1 MKHISRIHRRC
12 AITVTVLIMVV
23 VCIVLECN
31 RIGAMRF
38 KSQVQRGS
46 ESSKWTMEVYSRIG
60 PDEAENKAGTMVI
73 ALNAIRPME
82 EYAFHI
88 HSRKRDHDTVIQYV
102 NSNGTGY
109 RLTYQSVPRDTFD
122 VWLSIDGDWIG
133 IPGVEAGR
141 SILIISSIP
150 HASRGGHVRRE
161 LGLYLGPT

>member
-12 AITVTVLIMVV
+12 ATTLAVLFIVA

-38 KSQVQRGS
+38 KSQVQRGNETS
-46 ESSKWTMEVYSRIG
+46 NWTMEVGSRIG
-60 PDEAENKAGTMVI
+60 PDEAEIKTGTLVI

-88 HSRKRDHDTVIQYV
+88 HSRRRGHDTIIRYL
-102 NSNGTGY
+102 NSNGSY
-109 RLTYQSVPRDTFD
+109 FSLSYQSVPRDTFD
-122 VWLSIDGDWIG
+122 VWLSIDRDWIG

-141 SILIISSIP
+141 SIQIISSIP
-150 HASRGGHVRRE
+150 HASRGGHITRE
-161 LGLYLGPT
+161 LGL